1 MFYSFLASGDSYG
14 GLGAR
19 FRIATSTVS
28 QIIPEVCDAIWEALS
43 PTEMAPPTLEKWQEI
58 ENGFGKRWNFP
69 NCVGA
74 IDGKHVVI
82 QNPAKGGSLYHN
94 YKGTFSLNLMA
105 LVDHEYK
112 FTFVEIGDYGS
123 NSDSSVFRFSP
134 FGQAFME
141 HRLGIPPPK
150 ALPNWNPDQL
160 MPHCIVGD
168 EAFPLQLDLMRPF
181 PRGPG
186 GTRMPRDQRIF
197 NYRLS
202 RARRIVENAFGILAQ
217 RFRFL
222 NRRIALA
229 PQNVDKVV
237 KAACVLHN
245 WLCET
250 RDVPALY
257 ATLNPD
263 GEPYLPADGPVL
275 PLPRLPGYH
284 SAKKALK
291 FRDVYKEYFNSPHGA
306 VPWQMRAVNPDI

>member
-1 MFYSFLASGDSYG
+1 
-14 GLGAR
+14 
-19 FRIATSTVS
+19 
-28 QIIPEVCDAIWEALS
+28 
-43 PTEMAPPTLEKWQEI
+43 
-58 ENGFGKRWNFP
+58 
-69 NCVGA
+69 
-74 IDGKHVVI
+74 
-82 QNPAKGGSLYHN
+82 
-94 YKGTFSLNLMA
+94 
-105 LVDHEYK
+105 
-112 FTFVEIGDYGS
+112 
-123 NSDSSVFRFSP
+123 
-134 FGQAFME
+134 ME

-150 ALPNWNPDQL
+150 PLPNWNPAQL
-160 MPHCIVGD
+160 MLHCIVVD
-168 EAFPLQLDLMRPF
+168 EAFPLQLDLMRLF

-263 GEPYLPADGPVL
+263 GEPYLPPDGPVL

-284 SAKKALK
+284 SSKKALK